1 MEFVMNIILSS
12 VRMATPLIFL
22 ALAELYSQRA
32 GLVHIGLEG
41 LASIGSL
48 VGFLVSLITGSPML
62 GVLAGAAVGILVNM
76 IFAYATVTLCAEQIV
91 YGMAINI
98 FAPALAAFIY
108 RVYFGAGSELVQVGL
123 MNTLSSSLGITSDN
137 FLVRLLLDQTPMV
150 YLAYGLVIFTVIYF
164 NRTKSGLNYK
174 AVGEYPK
181 AAATLGINVIGV
193 KYAACAICG
202 ALAPA
207 NPRMAAEL
215 AWRDGCVSH
224 HNNGILAEVFNALIV
239 SMAYVET
246 DMQVILDKAMRMI
259 PRDSEFY
266 SVLAFACQACGQS
279 RDYRQAWELC
289 EEKYKEYNWV
299 HAYPNLAAEV
309 VAIRFAGNSFERAM
323 TILMMAGQDNDC
335 TGGPI
340 GHAYGV
346 MLGLGALDD
355 KFVAPLRDQLDTYVR
370 TMESQSITSLS
381 KKTTDAILKYN

>member
-193 KYAACAICG
+193 KYAACVICG
-202 ALAPA
+202 ALAGIGGAYLTTCYA
-207 NPRMAAEL
+207 NTYVDA
-215 AWRDGCVSH
+215 G
-224 HNNGILAEVFNALIV
+224 GILLACLFFGFCDALQIRL
-239 SMAYVET
+239 
-246 DMQVILDKAMRMI
+246 QVGSFGVPYQFFQMI
-259 PRDSEFY
+259 PY
-266 SVLAFACQACGQS
+266 IATVVVLAGIGMKKAGPKS
-279 RDYRQAWELC
+279 SGKPYLK
-289 EEKYKEYNWV
+289 EE
-299 HAYPNLAAEV
+299 
-309 VAIRFAGNSFERAM
+309 R
-323 TILMMAGQDNDC
+323 
-335 TGGPI
+335 
-340 GHAYGV
+340 
-346 MLGLGALDD
+346 
-355 KFVAPLRDQLDTYVR
+355 
-370 TMESQSITSLS
+370 
-381 KKTTDAILKYN
+381 